1 MSEVINGIQVIEVRG
16 IRVLTTKQI
25 AKAYGVEEWRIK
37 QNFYDRKENNIMR
50 LFITKKKLIK
60 KLAEELA
67 YLQIRADWWYYVYSE
82 KDNKEMSSKQL
93 DAVDELRC
101 ICNDLG
107 ILKEV
112 YDEAYKIYDFRNSG
126 KKDYVPD
133 VGLIKQL
140 NRDFC
145 EPRKKRRPLI

>member
-1 MSEVINGIQVIEVRG
+1 MNPRF
-16 IRVLTTKQI
+16 
-25 AKAYGVEEWRIK
+25 YG
-37 QNFYDRKENNIMR
+37 RKYFRFKKEKNYMR

-60 KLAEELA
+60 KFAEELA
-67 YLQIRADWWYYVYSE
+67 YLQIRADWWYYCFPSE
-82 KDNKEMSSKQL
+82 KVDEDITKQDMSSKEL
-93 DAVDELRC
+93 DAVTELRC

-112 YDEAYKIYDFRNSG
+112 YDEAYKIYNFRNSG

-133 VGLIKQL
+133 VELIKQL
-140 NRDFC
+140 NKDFC

>member
-1 MSEVINGIQVIEVRG
+1 
-16 IRVLTTKQI
+16 
-25 AKAYGVEEWRIK
+25 
-37 QNFYDRKENNIMR
+37 MR

-67 YLQIRADWWYYVYSE
+67 YLQIRADWWYYCFPSE
-82 KDNKEMSSKQL
+82 KVDENTTKQDMSSMEL
-93 DAVDELRC
+93 DGVTELRC
-101 ICNDLG
+101 ICSDLG
-107 ILKEV
+107 ILNKV

-133 VGLIKQL
+133 VGLIEQL